1 MARKNYAYVNCSMLK
16 WAREETPFRTL
27 EEVELHL
34 RGISAENLSAWE
46 NGVDLPSVTEAK
58 KLAQLY
64 KVPLACFYLSAPPLA
79 SLYFLYCFTAK
90 QSGLRCSSPLNI

>member
-34 RGISAENLSAWE
+34 RGILRKIYQLGKMELTYHRLLKQRSWLSYTKY
-46 NGVDLPSVTEAK
+46 P
-58 KLAQLY
+58 
-64 KVPLACFYLSAPPLA
+64 
-79 SLYFLYCFTAK
+79 
-90 QSGLRCSSPLNI
+90 